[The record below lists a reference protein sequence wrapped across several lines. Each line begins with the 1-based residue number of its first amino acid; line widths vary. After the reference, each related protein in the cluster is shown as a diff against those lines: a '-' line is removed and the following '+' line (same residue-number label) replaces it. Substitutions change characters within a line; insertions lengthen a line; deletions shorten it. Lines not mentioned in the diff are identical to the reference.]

1 MMPWSFARPRPGP
14 VLLLCATLTAVL
26 LLVRHVG
33 PPWPS
38 GLALPLLSALFVVLG
53 FGLGSLGR
61 ARSSRVRLLVAS
73 LALAGI
79 AILASQALSLSFVV
93 TQIKRIGDP
102 GQQREVKV
110 SVLIGYELRPEIETR
125 DLPARE
131 LLQRYAFDP
140 ERIWTRG
147 SILTVRLGLLGS
159 CLTGTFAL
167 GLALG
172 LAIGL
177 GSAPGAS
184 LDAERLRILHICVDP
199 LRTRPS
205 GALDQAGQLN
215 VDLLPFSARIAYT
228 VQPQCSRDH
237 LSRMLN
243 RIHPQVLQ
251 LSGHGDVGG
260 ELALVGASLL
270 PDGLSKQELATLL
283 QGRPE
288 LRVLLLDHCHSLVG
302 VEALSGCVDVV
313 IGVHQT
319 VRGPYPVVFSRAFYN
334 AIAGGRTV
342 HQAFAD
348 ASVAA
353 APMAES
359 DEFFDLWLAP
369 GKRGDF
375 RLCPDASSLQV

>member
-1 MMPWSFARPRPGP
+1 MPWSFTRSKPRP
-14 VLLLCATLTAVL
+14 VFLLGLTLPAVL

-38 GLALPLLSALFVVLG
+38 GLALPLLSALLVVLG

-93 TQIKRIGDP
+93 TQTKRIGDP

-110 SVLIGYELRPEIETR
+110 SVLIGYALRPEIETG

-131 LLQRYAFDP
+131 LLQRHAFDP
-140 ERIWTRG
+140 ERVWTRG
-147 SILTVRLGLLGS
+147 SILTVRLLLLGS
-159 CLTGTFAL
+159 FLIGTFAL
-167 GLALG
+167 GLAVG
-172 LAIGL
+172 LAM
-177 GSAPGAS
+177 APGAPV
-184 LDAERLRILHICVDP
+184 DAERLRILHVCVDP
-199 LRTRPS
+199 LRMHPS
-205 GALDQAGQLN
+205 GALDEAGQLN

-228 VQPQCSRDH
+228 VQPQCSREH

-251 LSGHGDVGG
+251 LSGHGDIGG
-260 ELALVGASLL
+260 EIALIGSSLR
-270 PDGLSKQELATLL
+270 PDGLSKKELALLL

-288 LRVLLLDHCHSLVG
+288 LRVLLLDHCHSLVD
-302 VEALSGCVDVV
+302 VENLSGCVDVV
-313 IGVHQT
+313 IGVHKK
-319 VRGPYPVVFSRAFYN
+319 VRGLYPVAFSRAFYN

-348 ASVAA
+348 ASVAT
-353 APMAES
+353 APLAEPG
-359 DEFFDLWLAP
+359 EVFDLWLAP
-369 GKRGDF
+369 GKSGDF
-375 RLCPDASSLQV
+375 RLCSDGSSLQV